1 MDETFL
7 RPRHSKR
14 HATVIMVDGG
24 ISIILICAVNP
35 TLPGARDATNS
46 WHLLLATL
54 FVGVGKK
61 KQRERE
67 KCFLHLSKRF
77 GCRFF
82 EFEN

>member
-1 MDETFL
+1 MNETFL
-7 RPRHSKR
+7 RTRHLKR
-14 HATVIMVDGG
+14 HVTVIMGDGG
-24 ISIILICAVNP
+24 ISIILICAINP

-46 WHLLLATL
+46 WRPLLATL
-54 FVGVGKK
+54 FVRVGKK
-61 KQRERE
+61 KQKERE